1 MDEKIDIDTSV
12 AFSYEVF
19 DRQLRHFLQMSEV
32 LADGWEDYDAKEL
45 SCDINSLYIKVSRLC
60 YMADQDLALQHAD
73 VTQQRRE
80 ENEHFH
86 HQMEVLLKKKLSPIV
101 LEVITGLKEGR
112 FPMGHQSPMFPS
124 ELSSIFPRL
133 FDLFEMEGMDMEKM
147 KELQGGIQ
155 IMEQAIGAENPLLL
169 QKLSGKSSQTSSYI
183 PSQTETPLDSET
195 LDLETSSDSVLSD
208 LESEDEMLPMD
219 SPVVEMLLRLW
230 NFLRLYTL
238 SSYLLLHFR
247 RVCHVTS
254 RPLEA
259 EEAFRLTELKVQR
272 YMSDEQGKHNLDLY
286 QARLRYENDGKPLDV
301 NQWLK
306 ARRELKSLVPPQF
319 ELAFLYYADDTSKA
333 GEELTKIS
341 FTLEEF
347 DALIDAL
354 AKYQLITR
362 RIYEINHPEEQTHT
376 LPNEAFN
383 LVVNGR
389 TVDLL
394 ELKKSITKMV
404 RLVEKKNQWFC
415 VWSVLKHFNLIKEG
429 ATFATFAH
437 QMMSP
442 EWFGKTD
449 GIVFFTADNLSDYS
463 HYFNEYDYT
472 DWDEEL
478 FLEKKALYGMTKWSP
493 KLCQNFSH
501 LCERM
506 MKAILG
512 YSFLQ

>member
-19 DRQLRHFLQMSEV
+19 DRQLNNFLQMSEV

-80 ENEHFH
+80 DNEHFH
-86 HQMEVLLKKKLSPIV
+86 HQMEILLKKKLSPIV

-112 FPMGHQSPMFPS
+112 LPMGHPSPMFPS

-155 IMEQAIGAENPLLL
+155 IMEQAIGAESPLLL
-169 QKLSGKSSQTSSYI
+169 QQLSGEFSQNSSNI
-183 PSQTETPLDSET
+183 PSQTESSFG
-195 LDLETSSDSVLSD
+195 LEQPD
-208 LESEDEMLPMD
+208 LESEDEIIPMD
-219 SPVVEMLLRLW
+219 STAVEMLVGLW
-230 NFLRLYTL
+230 NFLRLFTL

-259 EEAFRLTELKVQR
+259 EEAFRLTELLVQK

-306 ARRELKSLVPPQF
+306 ARRELKSLVPPRF
-319 ELAFLYYADDTSKA
+319 ELAFLYYADDTIKA
-333 GEELTKIS
+333 GEELTKTS
-341 FTLEEF
+341 HTLEEF

-362 RIYEINHPEEQTHT
+362 RIYEITHPEELTHT

-394 ELKKSITKMV
+394 ELKKSITKMA

-415 VWSVLKHFNLIKEG
+415 VWSVLKHLNLIKEG
-429 ATFATFAH
+429 CVFATFAH

-463 HYFNEYDYT
+463 RYFNEYDYT
-472 DWDEEL
+472 EWDEEL
-478 FLEKKALYGMTKWSP
+478 FLEKKELYGMTKWSP
-493 KLCQNFSH
+493 KLCQNFSQ

-506 MKAILG
+506 MTAILG

>member
-1 MDEKIDIDTSV
+1 MDKITDIDTIDTDV
-12 AFSYEVF
+12 AFSYEGF
-19 DRQLRHFLQMSEV
+19 DRQLNNFLLMSEV

-45 SCDINSLYIKVSRLC
+45 SCDINSLYIKASRLC

-73 VTQQRRE
+73 VTQERRE
-80 ENEHFH
+80 KNEEIRNR
-86 HQMEVLLKKKLSPIV
+86 MEFLLKNKLSPIV
-101 LEVITGLKEGR
+101 LDVLTGLKEGR

-124 ELSSIFPRL
+124 ELSGIFPRL
-133 FDLFEMEGMDMEKM
+133 FDLFKMERMDMEKM
-147 KELQGGIQ
+147 KELQVGIQ

-169 QKLSGKSSQTSSYI
+169 QQLSRESSQNSSN
-183 PSQTETPLDSET
+183 
-195 LDLETSSDSVLSD
+195 SDSVLSD
-208 LESEDEMLPMD
+208 LESEEETLPMD
-219 SPVVEMLLRLW
+219 TTAVDMLVRLW
-230 NFLRLYTL
+230 NFLRLFTL

-247 RVCHVTS
+247 RVCHVTD

-259 EEAFRLTELKVQR
+259 EEAFRLTESLVQK
-272 YMSDEQGKHNLDLY
+272 YMSDERGKHNLDLY

-319 ELAFLYYADDTSKA
+319 ELAFLYYGDDTYKA
-333 GEELTKIS
+333 GEELAKNS
-341 FTLEEF
+341 FTKEEF
-347 DALIDAL
+347 ETLIDAL

-362 RIYEINHPEEQTHT
+362 RIHEINHPEEQTHT

-415 VWSVLKHFNLIKEG
+415 VWSVLKHLNLIKEG
-429 ATFATFAH
+429 CVFATFAH

-442 EWFGKTD
+442 AWFGKAEN
-449 GIVFFTADNLSDYS
+449 IVTFTADNLSDYS

-478 FLEKKALYGMTKWSP
+478 FLEKKDLYGMTKWSP
-493 KLCQNFSH
+493 KLCQNFSS
-501 LCERM
+501 LCEKM